1 METHNLSSPSIEF
14 RPIAAHEILAA
25 KRLILSV
32 AYGIYQWPETLEETI
47 QRFEAEG
54 ELRDVD
60 EALTH
65 YAPPGG
71 IFLVALDEGRL
82 IGTGAVRP
90 LAPPLCE
97 LKRLWLLEEYQGQGI
112 GYQMLQRLMAFARGA
127 GYTAIRL
134 TTDVRQ
140 GRAVG
145 FYRRV
150 GFEMLEPETTDPN
163 DVFMQ
168 RAL

>member
-1 METHNLSSPSIEF
+1 MSEIVF
-14 RPIAAHEILAA
+14 RPIRLEEIASA

-32 AYGIYQWPETLEETI
+32 AHGIYQWPETLEETI
-47 QRFEAEG
+47 RRFEAEG

-65 YAPPGG
+65 YAPPAG
-71 IFLVALDEGRL
+71 IFLVALDAGRL

-90 LAPPLCE
+90 FAPPLCE
-97 LKRLWLLEEYQGQGI
+97 LKRLWLLEEYQGRGL
-112 GYQMLQRLMAFARGA
+112 GFEMMQRLLAFARGA
-127 GYTAIRL
+127 GYTAMRL

-145 FYRRV
+145 FYRRL
-150 GFEMLEPETTDPN
+150 GFEMLDPETDDPS
-163 DVFMQ
+163 DVFMH
-168 RAL
+168 RTL

>member
-1 METHNLSSPSIEF
+1 MSMHTDIEF
-14 RPIAAHEILAA
+14 RPLTAPEIPAA

-32 AYGIYQWPETLEETI
+32 AHGLYQWPESLEETI
-47 QRFEAEG
+47 RRFEAEG

-71 IFLVALDEGRL
+71 TFLVALDAGRL

-90 LAPPLCE
+90 FAPPVCE
-97 LKRLWLLEEYQGQGI
+97 LKRLWLLEDYQGRGI
-112 GYQMLQRLMAFARGA
+112 GFEILQRLMAFARGA
-127 GYTAIRL
+127 GYTAMRL

-145 FYRRV
+145 FYRRL
-150 GFEMLEPETTDPN
+150 GFERLEPETDDP
-163 DVFMQ
+163 DEVLMR